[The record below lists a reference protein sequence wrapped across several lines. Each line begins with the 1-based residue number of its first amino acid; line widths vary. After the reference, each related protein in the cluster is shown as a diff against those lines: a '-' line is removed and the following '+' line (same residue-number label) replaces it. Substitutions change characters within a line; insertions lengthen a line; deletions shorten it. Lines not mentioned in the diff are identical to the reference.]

1 MGTGAKKSGWR
12 PLFFYYT
19 VVVCGWGRGNE
30 NRGKGASSLDQF
42 DQLGVVSF
50 DPLIPKGTME
60 CRGEGQW
67 LPKRVEVEDR
77 DRTVGDCG
85 GKRWRFEPRRRV
97 RALAEERGPIVG
109 RDRGRRRRKQTT
121 KGHGRRVLGGWWI
134 RSGDGWAR
142 IRERWRKSHELV
154 GVEGGQS
161 TRCWRQVWGEVLS

>member
-1 MGTGAKKSGWR
+1 MDSRVGGSGGRHRIRDREAVSTRCSSHSTLNVGGDIALGTGAKKSGWR

-42 DQLGVVSF
+42 DQLCVVSF

-121 KGHGRRVLGGWWI
+121 KGHGRWVLG
-134 RSGDGWAR
+134 
-142 IRERWRKSHELV
+142 
-154 GVEGGQS
+154 
-161 TRCWRQVWGEVLS
+161 VW